1 MSQFT
6 EPIEQLFQ
14 DSKIYLDK
22 QLDNMKLRTV
32 KGLSLGVSA
41 IGGMLLVFAVAS
53 AFLLTISFALV
64 MWLGELLG
72 SYALSAFIVAG
83 VLLIATVVL
92 LLVRGKL
99 FRNTFIPLFEGIIA
113 PEREDATQEALEQ
126 AIEENGKEVQKQEAV
141 LKNNLASVQNFYKPS
156 HLLNEGLRLAGEN
169 AGRVGYGIGALLPS
183 VFRKFFG
190 RRKSIANKSE

>member
-22 QLDNMKLRTV
+22 QLDNVKLRTV

-169 AGRVGYGIGALLPS
+169 AGRFGYGIGALLPS